1 MNANNG
7 LTVWRDAWSP
17 ISDFRREFDRL
28 FDDWASPTPRGLRAD
43 QTFVPACDV
52 EEGEDHFLVTLEM
65 AGIKKEDIKLE
76 VNDGQ
81 LTISG
86 ERRHE
91 TRQKGEGHWY
101 SERRFGKFQRSF
113 ALPAGI
119 DANRVEANYQDGI
132 LRVMLPKAES
142 SKPRPIK
149 INSGPTGFFGKF
161 LGQPKNEKEELHSS
175 SDSRKEKVA
184 S

>member
-1 MNANNG
+1 MNTNNG
-7 LTVWRDAWSP
+7 LSLWRESWSP

-28 FDDWASPTPRGLRAD
+28 FDDWTTPSSRGLRTD
-43 QTFVPACDV
+43 QTYVPACDV
-52 EEGEDHFLVTLEM
+52 EEADDHYLLTLEM

-91 TRQKGEGHWY
+91 AKQKQEGQWY

-113 ALPAGI
+113 ALPAVI
-119 DANRVEANYQDGI
+119 DADRVEANYQDGI
-132 LRVMLPKAES
+132 LRVVVPKAES
-142 SKPRPIK
+142 AKPRQIQ
-149 INSGPTGFFGKF
+149 ITSGSLSSKFFGNLLSKS
-161 LGQPKNEKEELHSS
+161 KEREEVHSP
-175 SDSRKEKVA
+175 SDYKTAA